1 MNITI
6 IGTGHVLK
14 KSVSEVKETI
24 ERERPDIVALELDE
38 NRFHALIDK
47 FYNKNRQEGGSW
59 VGGGSLP
66 VFGNL
71 IIGKILESI
80 QKEFGEKLGVFPGQE
95 MIQAIES
102 VKIVGSRIVL
112 IDRDLQI
119 TLNRLISTPL
129 REKFNLLKLRRR
141 DENLGSVE
149 DLLDENVIERLMIEL
164 KKATPTMYNALVD
177 ERDKIMAL
185 SLYRIQQE
193 NPNAKIVAVVG
204 AGHKNGIFRY
214 LGFLEKGNEFYI
226 ENYKK
231 MKKIKAANVLV
242 FAAILIFAFIFLQF
256 NFLIRKR

>member
-1 MNITI
+1 MNIMI

-38 NRFHALIDK
+38 NRFHALLDRY
-47 FYNKNRQEGGSW
+47 YNKNKQESGSW

-66 VFGNL
+66 VFSNF
-71 IIGKILESI
+71 IVGKILESI

-102 VKIVGSRIVL
+102 VRVVGSRIVL

-129 REKFNLLKLRRR
+129 MEKFNLLKLRKMN
-141 DENLGSVE
+141 ENVSNVE
-149 DLLDENVIERLMIEL
+149 DLLNEGIIDALMGEL
-164 KKATPTMYNALVD
+164 KKTTPGMYNALVD

-185 SLYRIQQE
+185 SLYKIQRE
-193 NPNAKIVAVVG
+193 NQNAKILAVVG
-204 AGHKNGIFRY
+204 AGHKSGIFKY
-214 LGFLEKGNEFYI
+214 LGFLERGNEFYI

-231 MKKIKAANVLV
+231 MKKIKSVNVLV
-242 FAAILIFAFIFLQF
+242 FAFILLFAFIFLQF